1 MGNNCILPDTKE
13 GEKIFVGY
21 GPSWLNTIMILIS
34 IFGIIINSIFVFNYL
49 KSIISTKN
57 QSNSGISAVEK
68 MLCMIA
74 GVETF
79 ISICWLLNNVF
90 IHDSIILKQRC
101 SLCSTIAHFEIFLYL
116 FDWMILSTSLY
127 QIKIILINPQQIL
140 ESGKRVVKFVIFS
153 FCFSLI
159 SFVFSILAKFGGVS
173 PMLTCFIS
181 IENLEPY
188 QTAFFWIFFTI
199 PIFCFSF
206 GGYQIYLI
214 MTSSQYKTE
223 KKNRQ
228 LFREY
233 SYFVITYIIFS
244 IILIFSYIFAKLD
257 FMINGFQ
264 AVFTL
269 ISCSNPLIVGIIRI
283 FRTGLV
289 KRLLKRKKKNS
300 INDEN
305 ENLIEQEKEEE
316 NPIYALEKKI
326 LENLI
331 IKYFTAISFA
341 LGKSKYKEEDE
352 KVEILDKEGAPKFD
366 ENEHKE
372 YKITKPE
379 ILKDL
384 DLAINEDIK
393 ILEES
398 NFDIN
403 ITEYNS
409 STFKKL
415 RELEGLNED
424 LIISMF
430 QPKKGTNQLINM
442 VNETLYINSTNKL
455 LMLKKVKR
463 EQLLFFQRNI
473 LGDLYQ
479 HLVNHPHSIICRV
492 FGLYKIKIDQ
502 EAEENYMALMYNTN
516 DSLENINDITFI
528 KPKNMIRQMKIS
540 QEDLNNIISID
551 STSNDSK
558 LRASN
563 TIYSAVTFN
572 SSLVVEGKTGGV
584 ADTNK
589 RSFRLK
595 IPGVEEQKLTEIIS
609 QDAEFL
615 KKKGISSYSFL
626 IFERNVDG
634 KENSCLFKNEEKG
647 DDKENKIQI
656 GDNVFPKIKKYI
668 FNSSLENVIY
678 SICILNYYRSKS

>member
-1 MGNNCILPDTKE
+1 MGNDCKLPTGVKKDDE
-13 GEKIFVGY
+13 IYVGY
-21 GPSWLNTIMILIS
+21 GPFWLNTIMIFIS

-49 KSIISTKN
+49 KSIINTKN

-74 GVETF
+74 CVETF
-79 ISICWLLNNVF
+79 ISVCWLLNNFF
-90 IHDSIILKQRC
+90 IHDPKNLLDRC
-101 SLCSTIAHFEIFLYL
+101 ILCSTIAHIEIFLYL
-116 FDWMILSTSLY
+116 FDWMVLSTSLY
-127 QIKIILINPQQIL
+127 QIKIILLNPQQIL
-140 ESGKRVVKFVIFS
+140 ESGKRVIKFVIFS

-159 SFVFSILAKFGGVS
+159 SFVFSIIAGFGGVS
-173 PMLTCFIS
+173 PMLTCFIR
-181 IENLEPY
+181 IEDLSGV

-244 IILIFSYIFAKLD
+244 IILISSYIFAKLKIMMD
-257 FMINGFQ
+257 GLQ

-289 KRLLKRKKKNS
+289 KRLLKRKRKNI
-300 INDEN
+300 INEEN
-305 ENLIEQEKEEE
+305 ENLIEEEKEEE

-341 LGKSKYKEEDE
+341 LGKSKYKEEEEENEVNLE
-352 KVEILDKEGAPKFD
+352 KDGAPKFD

-379 ILKDL
+379 IIKDL

-502 EAEENYMALMYNTN
+502 DAEENYMALMYNTN
-516 DSLENINDITFI
+516 DSLENIDDIKFL
-528 KPKNMIRQMKIS
+528 KPRNMIRQMKIN
-540 QEDLNNIISID
+540 QEDISNYISID
-551 STSNDSK
+551 TASNDSR
-558 LRASN
+558 LRTSN
-563 TIYSAVTFN
+563 TIYSAVTLN
-572 SSLVVEGKTGGV
+572 SSIAPDGKIGG
-584 ADTNK
+584 ADTHK
-589 RSFRLK
+589 KSFILK
-595 IPGVEEQKLTEIIS
+595 IPGTEEQKLTEIIT
-609 QDAEFL
+609 QDTEFL
-615 KKKGISSYSFL
+615 KKKGISTFSFL
-626 IFERNVDG
+626 IFERNVEG
-634 KENSCLFKNEEKG
+634 KENSCLFKVEE
-647 DDKENKIQI
+647 DKENKIQI
-656 GDNVFPKIKKYI
+656 GQNVCPKIKKYI
-668 FNSSLENVIY
+668 FNSTLENIMY
-678 SICILNYYRSKS
+678 SICILNYFRSKS

>member
-1 MGNNCILPDTKE
+1 MGNDCQLPKDV
-13 GEKIFVGY
+13 KINNETFVGY

-49 KSIISTKN
+49 KSIITTKN

-79 ISICWLLNNVF
+79 ISICWLLNNLF
-90 IHDSIILKQRC
+90 IHDTQRMQEFC
-101 SLCSTIAHFEIFLYL
+101 SLCTTIAHIEIFLYL

-127 QIKIILINPQQIL
+127 QIKIILLNPQLIL

-153 FCFSLI
+153 FCFSLV
-159 SFVFSILAKFGGVS
+159 SFLFSILAQFGGVS
-173 PMLTCFIS
+173 PMLTCFIR
-181 IENLEPY
+181 IESLTNL

-199 PIFCFSF
+199 PILCFSF
-206 GGYQIYLI
+206 GGYQIYII
-214 MTSSQYKTE
+214 MTSTQYKTE

-244 IILIFSYIFAKLD
+244 IILIFSYISAKLD
-257 FMINGFQ
+257 IMSNVLLP
-264 AVFTL
+264 VFTL
-269 ISCSNPLIVGIIRI
+269 ISCSNPLTVGIIRI

-289 KRLLKRKKKNS
+289 KRLLKKKRKNS
-300 INDEN
+300 INEGDEN
-305 ENLIEQEKEEE
+305 ENLLEMEKEEE
-316 NPIYALEKKI
+316 NPMYALEKKI

-331 IKYFTAISFA
+331 IKYFTAVSFA
-341 LGKSKYKEEDE
+341 LGKSKYNEEESEIVNKDE
-352 KVEILDKEGAPKFD
+352 VPKFD
-366 ENEHKE
+366 ENEYKE
-372 YKITKPE
+372 YHITKPD
-379 ILKDL
+379 IIKDL

-403 ITEYNS
+403 ITEYNN

-430 QPKKGTNQLINM
+430 QPKKGTNQLIHS

-463 EQLLFFQRNI
+463 EQLLYFQRNI
-473 LGDLYQ
+473 LRDLYQ

-492 FGLYKIKIDQ
+492 FGLFKIQIDKDS
-502 EAEENYMALMYNTN
+502 EENYMALMYNTN
-516 DSLENINDITFI
+516 DSLENINDITFL
-528 KPKNMIRQMKIS
+528 KPKNMIRQMKIN
-540 QEDLNNIISID
+540 QDELNNFILID
-551 STSNDSK
+551 TTSNDSRLK
-558 LRASN
+558 NSN
-563 TIYSAVTFN
+563 TILSLNN
-572 SSLVVEGKTGGV
+572 SIVADGKPGGV
-584 ADTNK
+584 AETHRK
-589 RSFRLK
+589 SFKLK
-595 IPGVEEQKLTEIIS
+595 IPGNEEIKLSEIIN
-609 QDAEFL
+609 QDREFL
-615 KKKGISSYSFL
+615 QKKGIYTFSFL
-626 IFERNVDG
+626 IFERNVEG
-634 KENSCLFKNEEKG
+634 KENSCLFKDEERG

-656 GDNVFPKIKKYI
+656 GENICPKIKKYI
-668 FNSSLENVIY
+668 FDSSLEHIIY
-678 SICILNYYRSKS
+678 SICILNYYRSNIK

>member
-1 MGNNCILPDTKE
+1 
-13 GEKIFVGY
+13 
-21 GPSWLNTIMILIS
+21 
-34 IFGIIINSIFVFNYL
+34 
-49 KSIISTKN
+49 
-57 QSNSGISAVEK
+57 
-68 MLCMIA
+68 
-74 GVETF
+74 
-79 ISICWLLNNVF
+79 
-90 IHDSIILKQRC
+90 
-101 SLCSTIAHFEIFLYL
+101 
-116 FDWMILSTSLY
+116 
-127 QIKIILINPQQIL
+127 
-140 ESGKRVVKFVIFS
+140 
-153 FCFSLI
+153 
-159 SFVFSILAKFGGVS
+159 
-173 PMLTCFIS
+173 
-181 IENLEPY
+181 
-188 QTAFFWIFFTI
+188 
-199 PIFCFSF
+199 
-206 GGYQIYLI
+206 
-214 MTSSQYKTE
+214 
-223 KKNRQ
+223 
-228 LFREY
+228 
-233 SYFVITYIIFS
+233 
-244 IILIFSYIFAKLD
+244 
-257 FMINGFQ
+257 MINGFQ

-289 KRLLKRKKKNS
+289 KRLLRRKKKNV
-300 INDEN
+300 INEGE
-305 ENLIEQEKEEE
+305 ENLIEEEKEEE

-352 KVEILDKEGAPKFD
+352 NIEILDKEEPPKFD
-366 ENEHKE
+366 ENEYKE

-479 HLVNHPHSIICRV
+479 YLVNHPHSIICRV
-492 FGLYKIKIDQ
+492 FGLFKIKIDQ

-516 DSLENINDITFI
+516 DSLENINDITFL
-528 KPKNMIRQMKIS
+528 KPKNMIRQMKIN
-540 QEDLNNIISID
+540 QEDLNSIISID
-551 STSNDSK
+551 ATSNDS
-558 LRASN
+558 RVRSSN
-563 TIYSAVTFN
+563 TIHSAVTIN
-572 SSLVVEGKTGGV
+572 TSIVADGKIGGV
-584 ADTNK
+584 VDTNRK
-589 RSFRLK
+589 SFKLK
-595 IPGVEEQKLTEIIS
+595 IPGTEDQKLNEIIC
-609 QDAEFL
+609 QDTEFL
-615 KKKGISSYSFL
+615 KKKGISTFSFL
-626 IFERNVDG
+626 IFERNVEG
-634 KENSCLFKNEEKG
+634 KENSCLFKDEEKG

-656 GDNVFPKIKKYI
+656 GQNVCPKIKKYI
-668 FNSSLENVIY
+668 FDSSVENIIY
-678 SICILNYYRSKS
+678 SICILNYFRNKS